1 MQKHYEHGV
10 PKDNKQ
16 VGELRMRRIVLVF
29 RHGTEQYYD
38 RDTGRPLETLTP
50 RDVSPKYSIGRVP
63 GLEEGMVYSRNVLLE
78 KGGHW

>member
-16 VGELRMRRIVLVF
+16 VGDVRMRRIVLVF

-50 RDVSPKYSIGRVP
+50 RDVSLKYCIGRVP
-63 GLEEGMVYSRNVLLE
+63 RLDEGMVYSRRVLLE
-78 KGGHW
+78 LGAHW